1 MENTMIKLIA
11 TDIDGTL
18 LHSDHTPPQELPY
31 ILQILNENNILFSLA
46 SGRPYIT
53 LLHTLDIDT
62 SDLLFISE
70 NGAHV
75 VYKNK
80 ALTIHQLNSDTVSEL
95 VAITR
100 NIPKAYSVLSTPEG
114 AFVENDDPDFIAE
127 LEKYY
132 FKYTIVPDLTKIQ
145 CDVVKYTICD
155 LAGAEQNSYPH
166 FNKYNDNLQ
175 ISIAGFVWLDM
186 MMKGVNKG
194 NAIQEIQATLG
205 ISEKETM
212 VFGDYLNDLEMMKSA
227 YYSYAMDNAHS
238 ELFETARYRA
248 PSNDEDGVIL
258 KIKEMLSNG
267 FIPLEE

>member
-1 MENTMIKLIA
+1 MIRLIA

-18 LHSDHTPPQELPY
+18 LHSDHTPPQELPN
-31 ILQILNENNILFSLA
+31 ILQILNKNNILFALA

-62 SDLLFISE
+62 QDLLFIAE

-80 ALTIHQLNSDTVSEL
+80 ALTIHRLNSDTVSDL
-95 VAITR
+95 VKITR
-100 NIPKAYSVLSTPEG
+100 KIPMAYSVLSTPEG
-114 AFVENDDPDFIAE
+114 AFVENNDPEFIVE

-132 FKYTIVPDLTKIQ
+132 YKYTIVPDLTKIH
-145 CDVVKYTICD
+145 CDTVKYTICD
-155 LAGAEQNSYPH
+155 LAGAEENSYPH
-166 FNKYNDNLQ
+166 FNEYKDNLQ

-186 MMKGVNKG
+186 MVKGVNKG
-194 NAIQEIQATLG
+194 NAIEEIQASLG

-238 ELFETARYRA
+238 ELFETARFRA
-248 PSNDEDGVIL
+248 LSNDEDGVIL
-258 KIKEMLSNG
+258 KIKEMLNNNY
-267 FIPLEE
+267 IPLE

>member
-1 MENTMIKLIA
+1 MIKLIA

-18 LHSDHTPPQELPY
+18 LHSDHTHPLELPR
-31 ILQILNENNILFSLA
+31 ILQALKENNILFTLA

-53 LLHTLDIDT
+53 LLHTFDIDT
-62 SDLLFISE
+62 SDLLFIAE

-80 ALTIHQLNSDTVSEL
+80 ALTIHTLDSNTVKEL
-95 VAITR
+95 VNITR
-100 NIPKAYSVLSTPEG
+100 KIPMAYSVLSTPEG
-114 AFVENDDPDFIAE
+114 AFVENDDPDFIVE

-132 FKYTIVPDLTKIQ
+132 FKYTIVPDITNIH
-145 CDVVKYTICD
+145 CDIVKYTICD

-166 FNKYNDNLQ
+166 FNSYQDDLQ

-186 MMKGVNKG
+186 MVKGVNKG
-194 NAIQEIQATLG
+194 NAIREIQASLG

-238 ELFETARYRA
+238 DLFEAARFRA
-248 PSNDEDGVIL
+248 RSNDEDGVIH
-258 KIKEMLSNG
+258 KIKEMLNNNLS
-267 FIPLEE
+267 PLEE

>member
-1 MENTMIKLIA
+1 MIKLIA

-18 LHSDHTPPQELPY
+18 LHSDHTHPVELPKV
-31 ILQILNENNILFSLA
+31 LQILKENDILFTLA

-53 LLHTLDIDT
+53 LLHTFDVDT
-62 SDLLFISE
+62 SDLLFIAD

-80 ALTIHQLNSDTVSEL
+80 ALTIHTLDSDTVSKL
-95 VAITR
+95 VNITR
-100 NIPKAYSVLSTPEG
+100 KIPMAYSVLCTPEG
-114 AFVENDDPDFIAE
+114 AYVEDDNPAFIVE

-132 FKYTIVPDLTKIQ
+132 FKYTIVPDITKIQ
-145 CDVVKYTICD
+145 GDIVKYTVCD
-155 LAGAEQNSYPH
+155 LAGAEENSYPH
-166 FNKYNDNLQ
+166 FHEYKDNLQ

-186 MMKGVNKG
+186 MVKGVNKG
-194 NAIQEIQATLG
+194 KAIQEIQASLG

-238 ELFETARYRA
+238 DLFEAARFRA

-258 KIKEMLSNG
+258 KIKEMLNNNL
-267 FIPLEE
+267 IPPDK